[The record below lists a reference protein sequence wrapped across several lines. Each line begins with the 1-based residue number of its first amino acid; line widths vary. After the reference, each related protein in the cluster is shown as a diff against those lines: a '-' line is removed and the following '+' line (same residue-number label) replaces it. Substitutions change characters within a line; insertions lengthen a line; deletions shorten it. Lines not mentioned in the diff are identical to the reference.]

1 MFRKTHLRPLFGHNP
16 PPLLSHCQSAR
27 SYGNNDKGA
36 VTASRDRACYHLCLV
51 PGCFGLWCCPCLT
64 CTTSTNFGECFCL
77 PLLDN
82 IILCPIV
89 AMSMR
94 VAMRYHYKIQ
104 GDMGSDCVYAYFCN
118 VCSWCQ
124 MAREI
129 KRHGDVKEFYQL
141 S

>member
-1 MFRKTHLRPLFGHNP
+1 MTTNLIINNQQPQPQP
-16 PPLLSHCQSAR
+16 PTLVAVQSIQW
-27 SYGNNDKGA
+27 STGICDCF
-36 VTASRDRACYHLCLV
+36 DDLQIC
-51 PGCFGLWCCPCLT
+51 CFGLWCCPCLT

-129 KRHGDVKEFYQL
+129 KRRRLTLLNGKFGT
-141 S
+141 